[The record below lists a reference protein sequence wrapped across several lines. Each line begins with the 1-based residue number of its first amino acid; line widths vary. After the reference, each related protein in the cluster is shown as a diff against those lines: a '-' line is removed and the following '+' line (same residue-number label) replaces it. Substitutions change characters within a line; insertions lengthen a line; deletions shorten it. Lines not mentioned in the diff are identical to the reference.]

1 MGTNLRKAGYG
12 GKIMNLRIRIDEEN
26 NKSVVHLTGEI
37 DVYTAPLL
45 KDALLPLTKQQ
56 GNVLEVNLE
65 HVNYMDSTGLGVFVN
80 ALKSTKENDCVLR
93 LVNLQDRVL
102 RLFQITGLHEI
113 MDINATIRG
122 VNE

>member
-1 MGTNLRKAGYG
+1 
-12 GKIMNLRIRIDEEN
+12 MNLRIRIDEEN